1 MFKTFLSACLAGVAL
16 SLTLESKLQLPDTSP
31 DMHFAQASIESLPVE
46 LDWGDEEDA
55 RDFSV
60 AVDDMGHPVSVE
72 HAGGRQSDTLPAI
85 SNAAAGGDI
94 ELSQLQQLHW
104 APKEC
109 ERIEQCLSNQRTLS
123 LYTIFA
129 ARQGPYEDTEQYAI
143 NKKVNDYEPPKNIF
157 GICGAGHKLEFDEAN
172 EKAVLMMKNT
182 CPSVIE

>member
-31 DMHFAQASIESLPVE
+31 DMHFAQASTESLPVE

-60 AVDDMGHPVSVE
+60 AVDDMGHP
-72 HAGGRQSDTLPAI
+72 D